1 MRGKESRTHQLC
13 MDYLEKFL
21 RAKKEE
27 DWHRKLK
34 KSAERKNIQPLTGE
48 SLARRDFLSRDKKFE
63 DDEFALANQMIE
75 ADHVLIG
82 APYWDLS
89 FPAKLKTYLE
99 RCSVT
104 GLTFIY
110 SPQGVPE
117 GQCRASSL
125 DFRKR
130 DSRFQLWIRVY

>member
-27 DWHRKLK
+27 DWQIEELDLN
-34 KSAERKNIQPLTGE
+34 SMDIQPLTGE
-48 SLARRDFLSRDKKFE
+48 SLARRDFLSRDKKFD

-82 APYWDLS
+82 APDLHLQ
-89 FPAKLKTYLE
+89 PAGSAGRPVQSKQPH
-99 RCSVT
+99 
-104 GLTFIY
+104 IY
-110 SPQGVPE
+110 NDV
-117 GQCRASSL
+117 
-125 DFRKR
+125 RKR

>member
-1 MRGKESRTHQLC
+1 MKLLFVNACMRGKESRTHQLC

-27 DWHRKLK
+27 DWQIEELDLN
-34 KSAERKNIQPLTGE
+34 SMDIQPLTGE
-48 SLARRDFLSRDKKFE
+48 SLARRDFLSRDKKFD

-117 GQCRASSL
+117 GSAEQAASH
-125 DFRKR
+125 
-130 DSRFQLWIRVY
+130 I